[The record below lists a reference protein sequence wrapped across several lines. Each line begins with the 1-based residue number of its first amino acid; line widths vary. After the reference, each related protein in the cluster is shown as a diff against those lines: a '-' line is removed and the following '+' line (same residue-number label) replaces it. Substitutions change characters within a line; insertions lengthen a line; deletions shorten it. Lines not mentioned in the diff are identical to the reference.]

1 MEVVKINGI
10 VRAGIGKVA
19 TKLDR
24 KNETIPCV
32 LYGGKD
38 NVHFTTTWSEVRH
51 LIFTPD
57 FKQAALTIEGKS
69 YNAILKEVQ
78 FHPATEQIMHVDFLS
93 LTPGTPIKVQVP
105 LRLKGVSPGVKG
117 GGRLVQSVRK
127 IKIKCMPDKMV
138 DHMMLDISNLEL
150 GATARVRDVIAAEGI
165 EVTMQ
170 GAVPVVLIEIP
181 RALRSAATAEAKAA
195 GKKK

>member
-1 MEVVKINGI
+1 
-10 VRAGIGKVA
+10 
-19 TKLDR
+19 
-24 KNETIPCV
+24 
-32 LYGGKD
+32 
-38 NVHFTTTWSEVRH
+38 
-51 LIFTPD
+51 
-57 FKQAALTIEGKS
+57 
-69 YNAILKEVQ
+69 
-78 FHPATEQIMHVDFLS
+78 MHVDFLS

-105 LRLKGVSPGVKG
+105 LRLTGVSPGVKG
-117 GGRLVQSVRK
+117 GGRLIQSVRK
-127 IKIKCMPDKMV
+127 IKIKCMPEKMV

>member
-1 MEVVKINGI
+1 MEVVKISGI
-10 VRAGIGKVA
+10 VRNGIGKVA

-24 KNETIPCV
+24 KNQTIPCV

-38 NVHFTTTWSEVRH
+38 NVHFTITWSEVRH

-105 LRLKGVSPGVKG
+105 LRLTGVSPGVKG
-117 GGRLVQSVRK
+117 GGRLIQSVRK
-127 IKIKCMPDKMV
+127 IKIKCMPEKMV